1 MIILGFALVGAIFG
15 GLLARK
21 RGGKKLDIAQYA
33 GVYAIVFGIIG
44 LFLTVYLS
52 RG

>member
-1 MIILGFALVGAIFG
+1 MIILAFALIGAVIGGFA
-15 GLLARK
+15 ARK

-33 GVYAIVFGIIG
+33 GVYALVFGIVG
-44 LFLTVYLS
+44 LFVTVYLS